1 MDALSPTTPARAATP
16 GATQAP
22 TDAAGTD
29 IDSDFDTFLK
39 MLTAQV
45 RNQDPLN
52 PMDASDFASQL
63 ATFSGVEQQV
73 LTNELLRDLGAG
85 NALNGLA
92 DHAGWV
98 GMDAKTQGDLAFSG
112 APLTLHFD
120 RPADAVSFDLV
131 VTNPNG
137 LEVQRRSLAGAAS
150 PYIWDGVQ
158 PSGGSLPA
166 GTYTVSV
173 EATAASGRVSTLPV
187 SSYARIS
194 EVRSGADGT
203 LIVLDDGREVAASA
217 VTALRGT

>member
-1 MDALSPTTPARAATP
+1 MDALSPTTPARAAPQAGT
-16 GATQAP
+16 AAP

-85 NALNGLA
+85 NVLNGLA

-98 GMDAKTQGDLAFSG
+98 GMEAKTQDELAFSG
-112 APLTLHFD
+112 EPVTLHFD
-120 RPADAVSFDLV
+120 RPPDTLAMELV

-137 LEVQRRSLAGAAS
+137 LEVQRRSLADADS
-150 PYIWDGVQ
+150 PYVWDGLQ
-158 PSGGSLPA
+158 PSGSALPT
-166 GTYTVSV
+166 GTYTLSI

-194 EVRSGADGT
+194 EVRAGDDGA
-203 LIVLDDGREVAASA
+203 LVVLDDGRQVAASA
-217 VTALRGT
+217 ITALRG